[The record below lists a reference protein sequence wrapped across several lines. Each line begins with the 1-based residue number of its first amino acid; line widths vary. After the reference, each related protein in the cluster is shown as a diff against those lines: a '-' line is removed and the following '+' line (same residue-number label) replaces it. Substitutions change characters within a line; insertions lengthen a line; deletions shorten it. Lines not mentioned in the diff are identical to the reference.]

1 MENRPP
7 LEEALSLPEV
17 AKSLAGWGERDGDTA
32 LIATLNGTPV
42 GAAWYRYWSKEN
54 YTRGYMH
61 DKVPV
66 VVIGVHED
74 FRGKQIGTKLL
85 FGLTEQAQRE
95 GVPRISLMVSKDNY
109 AIKLYQQ
116 QGFEIHSET
125 EDSITMVREI
135 K

>member
-1 MENRPP
+1 
-7 LEEALSLPEV
+7 
-17 AKSLAGWGERDGDTA
+17 
-32 LIATLNGTPV
+32 
-42 GAAWYRYWSKEN
+42 
-54 YTRGYMH
+54 
-61 DKVPV
+61 
-66 VVIGVHED
+66 
-74 FRGKQIGTKLL
+74 L